1 MNVSIL
7 ISVAGQIQGFDWP
20 DLAHVHISID
30 KGGII
35 VLYHTK
41 WEGMEGGCFLKVN

>member
-1 MNVSIL
+1 MNVSNL
-7 ISVAGQIQGFDWP
+7 ISVAGRIQGFDWP

-35 VLYHTK
+35 ALYHS
-41 WEGMEGGCFLKVN
+41 